1 MTSPRWMILVCFSL
15 ISVFG
20 TGESLTIIVPE
31 ISNEQNSLPAIIAQ
45 MSRAIAD
52 LNASHKKLLV
62 QQGRS
67 GCNCNPSSLQA
78 CYSQRN
84 LANRRLSSCNSQ
96 LRSLV
101 AQRSSLLRQVSAFR
115 SQYAAVV
122 KQRAVL
128 QSRLNVFT
136 RYQNYGWKY
145 YRGSFYYVSTSTAT
159 WVASRN
165 YCTAR
170 GADLVVINDAFENNF
185 TRGLKRKAW
194 IGLYRSGSNWRWVD
208 GSYLSSRASYWA
220 PREPNNLGNRE
231 GHVEIRLFNILN
243 SWNDEPW
250 TTANY
255 WICEKKV

>member
-1 MTSPRWMILVCFSL
+1 KHGHSFS
-15 ISVFG
+15 
-20 TGESLTIIVPE
+20 
-31 ISNEQNSLPAIIAQ
+31 
-45 MSRAIAD
+45 D

-62 QQGRS
+62 QQSRS

-96 LRSLV
+96 VRSLG
-101 AQRSSLLRQVSAFR
+101 AQRSSLLRQVSGLR

-122 KQRAVL
+122 KQRDVL
-128 QSRLNVFT
+128 QGQLNVFV

-145 YRGSFYYVSTSTAT
+145 YRGSFYYFSTSKAN
-159 WVASRN
+159 WQASRN

-185 TRGLKRKAW
+185 TREVKRIAW

-220 PREPNNLGNRE
+220 PKEPNNSGNRE
-231 GHVEIRLFNILN
+231 DRGEIWLYNNIEN
-243 SWNDEPW
+243 WNDAPW
-250 TTANY
+250 ADAN
-255 WICEKKV
+255 